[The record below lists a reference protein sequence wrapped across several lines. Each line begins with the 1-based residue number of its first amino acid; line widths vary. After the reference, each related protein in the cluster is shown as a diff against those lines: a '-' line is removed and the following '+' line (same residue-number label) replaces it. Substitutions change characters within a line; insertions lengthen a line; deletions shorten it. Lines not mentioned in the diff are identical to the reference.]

1 MSLPCFKRFTGFT
14 PNLEQK
20 LTPFPCPK
28 APKWLGFCPS
38 FSPRTFSSLA
48 PLQPYWPLLFS
59 SILNLPNTPPP
70 PYLEPCQCFYTRD
83 ILLSWSILNLPN
95 SPLPLYLEPCQSF
108 YMRDSFPISKYSS
121 AAHFSAQTS
130 GFSDMPSTEA
140 PPELCFIFLHG
151 TVTTTTISYYLYTY

>member
-1 MSLPCFKRFTGFT
+1 MSPPCFKPFTGFT
-14 PNLEQK
+14 PNSEQK

-70 PYLEPCQCFYTRD
+70 LYLEPCQCFYMRD

-108 YMRDSFPISKYSS
+108 YMRDSFPISNIALQLTSLLKHQAFLTCHQQKHPQSS
-121 AAHFSAQTS
+121 VLFFFMALLLLQQ
-130 GFSDMPSTEA
+130 
-140 PPELCFIFLHG
+140 
-151 TVTTTTISYYLYTY
+151 